1 MKRWST
7 VIAVLSAGVA
17 LSGCTL
23 VGTTTPVR
31 ITTQIPF
38 GLPNKTIPGT
48 NGARVR
54 FVTQPVYFID
64 ATDNLAPS
72 SRIVTYPPAL
82 DTVISQLILGP
93 TDIERSAGYSS
104 DLPKK
109 LVLLSAKVHGE
120 VGYVNFATPLSSLP
134 REEQV
139 LAVGQLV
146 LTAYYSSAT
155 QGIVIKVAGVTQHVL
170 TPNGTRTTLATPRAF
185 ESLLD
190 D

>member
-1 MKRWST
+1 MRRWPT
-7 VIAVLSAGVA
+7 VLAILLAGAA
-17 LSGCTL
+17 LSSCAL
-23 VGTTTPVR
+23 VSTTAPQR
-31 ITTQIPF
+31 ITSQIPF

-54 FVTQPVYFID
+54 FATQPVYFID

-72 SRIVTYPPAL
+72 SRIVTYPAAL

-109 LVLLSAKVHGE
+109 LVLLSANVRGE
-120 VGYVNFATPLSSLP
+120 IGYVNFATPLNSLS
-134 REEQV
+134 REDQV

-146 LTAYYSSAT
+146 LTVLRHRRDAGHRH
-155 QGIVIKVAGVTQHVL
+155 QGRRRHPACLDPEWHAHDARDAARVRK
-170 TPNGTRTTLATPRAF
+170 LA
-185 ESLLD
+185 
-190 D
+190 